1 MIGKH
6 ESSSTKSHPMYLK
19 LKQKK
24 GYLVALNVYGFLPKQ
39 SLSLRIHWCN
49 EKTHQVRDSILND
62 LSPFYFSLEFWN
74 NCYGGRL
81 LDKGRLLERASNTNI
96 VAIEAFFKQET
107 FFWEG
112 GGGGGGGQLYN
123 LRYVKISYINVP
135 HHCCTWQLLKMYVLP
150 KIVQKLQITYSRA
163 TSIKHLFITDN
174 FRTKF
179 SQFFPWK
186 DKKDSIYKR
195 TKDQEGGD
203 YQKSQDSNRL
213 ERSSWKWN
221 LLFGRVFTKH
231 PMEAPRVST
240 YTFSSRFR
248 FLLDV
253 TRAFSAH
260 AVDLWQV

>member
-96 VAIEAFFKQET
+96 VAIEAFFRQET
-107 FFWEG
+107 FFWE

-123 LRYVKISYINVP
+123 LRYVKISYIIVP
-135 HHCCTWQLLKMYVLP
+135 HQCCTWQLLKMYVLP
-150 KIVQKLQITYSRA
+150 KIVKKTANYIQSN
-163 TSIKHLFITDN
+163 HLNKTPLYH
-174 FRTKF
+174 RQF
-179 SQFFPWK
+179 SNKILTIFPL
-186 DKKDSIYKR
+186 KR
-195 TKDQEGGD
+195 
-203 YQKSQDSNRL
+203 
-213 ERSSWKWN
+213 
-221 LLFGRVFTKH
+221 
-231 PMEAPRVST
+231 
-240 YTFSSRFR
+240 
-248 FLLDV
+248 
-253 TRAFSAH
+253 
-260 AVDLWQV
+260 